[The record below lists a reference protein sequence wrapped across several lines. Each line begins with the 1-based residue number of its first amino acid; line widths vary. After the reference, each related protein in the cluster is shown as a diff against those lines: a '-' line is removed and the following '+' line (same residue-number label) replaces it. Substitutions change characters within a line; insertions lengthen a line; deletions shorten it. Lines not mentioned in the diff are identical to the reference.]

1 MLLLRN
7 NLRNKEIFD
16 SVVVIGNFDGVH
28 LGHRKV
34 IIQAKKIAE
43 KKKKKLGLVT
53 FEPHPKCFFTR
64 KKNGFRL
71 TPFRT
76 KFELIR
82 ELKVNYYFNFKF
94 DKCFSKISAEDFV
107 HEYLIKKMRVSHI
120 VTGKDF
126 VFGTQ
131 QKGNINLL
139 KKISENSSK
148 INYSTVDDK
157 VLFNKIKI
165 SSSMIRKNLETG
177 NLKAVLNLL
186 GRSWSVKSRV
196 IEGESRGKKIGFP
209 TANFDIKEYSNLC
222 HGVYAVRVRIY
233 KQKYVKN
240 TFNGIANY
248 GVKPTF
254 FSLKPTLEVN
264 IFNFNEPIYGELVE
278 ITFKYFIRKEKKFDN
293 IIDLQKQI
301 NSDIS
306 QAKNFFKD
314 E

>member
-1 MLLLRN
+1 MSGKFQNMFLL
-7 NLRNKEIFD
+7 I
-16 SVVVIGNFDGVH
+16 SIIIVITFVYAYA
-28 LGHRKV
+28 
-34 IIQAKKIAE
+34 IQA
-43 KKKKKLGLVT
+43 
-53 FEPHPKCFFTR
+53 
-64 KKNGFRL
+64 
-71 TPFRT
+71 
-76 KFELIR
+76 ELIR

-94 DKCFSKISAEDFV
+94 DKYFSKISAEDFV

-177 NLKAVLNLL
+177 NLKTVLNLL

-222 HGVYAVRVRIY
+222 YGVYAVRVRIY
-233 KQKYVKN
+233 NQKYVKN
-240 TFNGIANY
+240 VFNGIANY
-248 GVKPTF
+248 GIKPTF

-264 IFNFNEPIYGELVE
+264 IFDFNELIYGELVE

-301 NSDIS
+301 KSDIV
-306 QAKNFFKD
+306 QARNFLKD